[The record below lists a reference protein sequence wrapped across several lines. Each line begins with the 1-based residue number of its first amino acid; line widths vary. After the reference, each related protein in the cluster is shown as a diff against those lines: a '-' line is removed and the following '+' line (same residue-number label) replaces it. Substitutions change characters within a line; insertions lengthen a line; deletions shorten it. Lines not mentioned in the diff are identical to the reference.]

1 MPKFEWWRRV
11 LFLLAVV
18 VGVCLLLAHVR
29 AYYSGA
35 GGGVA
40 ATLIQV
46 SAADATSDLLAER
59 QPMVLMDALVVP
71 DHQALMRTLF
81 RWQYLVARRRVGV
94 SDGFAA
100 ARFTLLTSFSS
111 DAAAAAPV
119 VSISCG
125 STAVDVR
132 LARGRTLV
140 LPPRW
145 AWRSAGAELLE
156 SALHDPVTLLLSA
169 LRC

>member
-1 MPKFEWWRRV
+1 MLKFEGWRRV
-11 LFLLAVV
+11 LLLLAVV

-29 AYYSGA
+29 AYYVGA
-35 GGGVA
+35 GVA

-71 DHQALMRTLF
+71 DHLALMRTLF

-111 DAAAAAPV
+111 DAAEAAV

-145 AWRSAGAELLE
+145 AWRSAGAELVE